1 MGLNVLKCRADTPG
15 TMTEGEAGWLAGWL
29 NRFNAELSPKRYR
42 LRPKS
47 QEVRK
52 VSKLMFY
59 AQSSSAVISG
69 REWGKRMHMT
79 MLHITLRCH

>member
-1 MGLNVLKCRADTPG
+1 MGLNVLRCRADTPG

-47 QEVRK
+47 QEVGK
-52 VSKLMFY
+52 VSK
-59 AQSSSAVISG
+59 
-69 REWGKRMHMT
+69 
-79 MLHITLRCH
+79 